1 MSKFK
6 FYTLISAA
14 LLISVVF
21 YGFVG
26 FSRSPQPTVRITTEP
41 PISQVLPFEAEADT
55 FLGSHKPISPTRLQ
69 LQAVDAAGKPLE
81 NTKIHLQILTPPKN
95 IWLTTDFPIV
105 EGTKLLDL
113 EANAPQGKLVVQQTL
128 PIRGTYQLLVDV
140 TPLKTG
146 AIAPFQQ
153 TLTLNLSENP
163 LKDLYFGI
171 LLVIL
176 LVVGFGGGWV
186 IGGDQAREPG
196 EIAPQRVRLL
206 LSGAIIVAIA
216 ALLFVNVSAEI
227 AQSHMTEQAGKT
239 DNSGIVQSQGFEGRL
254 SGDISATVGIP
265 AKLQLQIT
273 DTKINQPATD
283 ILLSIKTTQLEDKWV
298 AFAYQS
304 TPDAAGQ
311 LKWLSQFFDGAPHK
325 IEVEVSPQPNA
336 LRQFTPFQVARE
348 IEVEGV
354 APPLGVRFIG
364 LAYFTTFVVIGLL
377 AGMRVRHMRRQRV
390 VRT

>member
-21 YGFVG
+21 YGLVG
-26 FSRSPQPTVRITTEP
+26 FSRSPQPTVRLTTEP

-55 FLGSHKPISPTRLQ
+55 FLGSHKPISPTHLQ

-113 EANAPQGKLVVQQTL
+113 EANAPQGKLVFQQTL

-146 AIAPFQQ
+146 AIAPFKQ

-163 LKDLYFGI
+163 LKYLYLSI
-171 LLVIL
+171 LVVIL

-239 DNSGIVQSQGFEGRL
+239 DNSGIVQSQGFEARL

-298 AFAYQS
+298 AFAYQG
-304 TPDAAGQ
+304 TPDTAGQ

-377 AGMRVRHMRRQRV
+377 AGMRVRHMRGQRV
-390 VRT
+390 ART